1 MDPIAELQFIKTH
14 TIHVSNEQ
22 AFSILT
28 HIKMIENISNKY
40 SNQSD
45 DWSPDDEQTIERIKS
60 IIATHIIDAI
70 TSPITKE

>member
-40 SNQSD
+40 SDPSD
-45 DWSPDDEQTIERIKS
+45 EWSPDDEQTIERIKS